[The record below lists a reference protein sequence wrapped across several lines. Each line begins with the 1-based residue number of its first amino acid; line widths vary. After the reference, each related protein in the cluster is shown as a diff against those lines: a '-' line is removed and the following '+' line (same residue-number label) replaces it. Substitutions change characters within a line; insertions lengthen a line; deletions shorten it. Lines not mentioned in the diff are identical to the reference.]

1 MTADAALHRAA
12 SAVVLTVGKI
22 TGDTFSLVADP
33 LALRGMSDKTE
44 SVLTPTSTYRL
55 QITSQQ
61 DLFRAAELVPY
72 LKRLGADWVY
82 LSPIL
87 RATSGSDHGYDVT
100 DPTEIDPERGG
111 ADGLAA
117 LSKAAHD
124 AAMGVVVDIV
134 PNHQGVAVPRENPWW
149 WSLLKDGKNSPH
161 AESFDVD
168 WAAGNGKI
176 LIPVLGD
183 GDEDLS
189 ALTVKDGTL
198 RYYENAYPLAEGTYQ
213 DGDSPQGVHAKQNYE
228 LVNWRRGDSELNYR
242 RFFTVTTL
250 AGVRVEDQKVFDES
264 HVEVRRW
271 FNEKLVD
278 GLRIDHPDGVR
289 DPEDYLAKLADV
301 TGGAWTTVEKIL
313 EPGESLPRQWK
324 TAGTTG
330 YDSLGWIDRVL
341 THPGGH
347 YELAS
352 LDTKLR
358 EGDPVRWAELI
369 HGTKRRMA
377 DVGLSAEVHR
387 MVRDLPEDFGHSD
400 EQAYDGLAEI
410 LANFPVYRT
419 YLPFGVDYQR
429 EAVAAAKKARPELS
443 AVLDDLAQVLG
454 DAAASAE
461 ELTEAAQRFQ
471 QTSGMVMAKG
481 VEDTAFYRFSKL
493 TSLTEVGGDP
503 SVFSLT
509 PAEFHE
515 LAAERQRESPDTM
528 NALTTHDTK
537 RSASVRARITVL
549 SESAQAWSEVLA
561 TLFPRAREAGIAI
574 TDGPAVNLVLQAIVG
589 AWPLERERAV
599 DYAMKAVREA
609 SVSTAWVDGDEEF
622 EGQLTRFIDFV
633 FTNPRARGIVEG
645 FVERA
650 TAPGWSNA
658 LAATALQL
666 TLPGVPD
673 VYQGQELWEP
683 SLVDP
688 DNRRPVDFQL
698 RAELLAD
705 LDAGLPGTAG
715 GSPAVDDT
723 GAARMLLTSRALRL
737 RREHPELFTGY
748 EPLGL
753 TGTLSD
759 HALGFDRGG
768 AATVVTRFP
777 VALAKAGGWSNE
789 TVNLADGEWED
800 ILTRRTVTST
810 GGVNLAELLDTYPVA
825 LLRRKDR

>member
-1 MTADAALHRAA
+1 M
-12 SAVVLTVGKI
+12 
-22 TGDTFSLVADP
+22 P
-33 LALRGMSDKTE
+33 
-44 SVLTPTSTYRL
+44 
-55 QITSQQ
+55 Q
-61 DLFRAAELVPY
+61 
-72 LKRLGADWVY
+72 
-82 LSPIL
+82 
-87 RATSGSDHGYDVT
+87 
-100 DPTEIDPERGG
+100 
-111 ADGLAA
+111 
-117 LSKAAHD
+117 
-124 AAMGVVVDIV
+124 
-134 PNHQGVAVPRENPWW
+134 ENPWW
-149 WSLLKDGKNSPH
+149 WSLLKDGQNSPH
-161 AESFDVD
+161 ADSFDVD

-183 GDEDLS
+183 GDDEVA
-189 ALTVKDGTL
+189 ALTVEDGTL
-198 RYYENAYPLAEGTYQ
+198 HYYENVYPIAAGTYQ
-213 DGDSPQGVHAKQNYE
+213 EGDSAQDVHAKQNYE

-271 FNEKLVD
+271 FDEKLVD

-289 DPEDYLAKLADV
+289 DPEDYLEKLADV

-313 EPGESLPRQWK
+313 EPGESLPQQWK

-341 THPGGH
+341 TNPEGH

-358 EGDPVRWAELI
+358 EGDPVRWDELI
-369 HGTKRRMA
+369 HDTKRRMA
-377 DVGLSAEVHR
+377 DVGLAAEVHR
-387 MVRDLPEDFGHSD
+387 LVRDLPEDFGHSD

-443 AVLDDLAQVLG
+443 AVIDDLAAVLG
-454 DAAASAE
+454 DATTSAE
-461 ELTEAAQRFQ
+461 ELTEVAKRFQ
-471 QTSGMVMAKG
+471 QTSGMIMAKG
-481 VEDTAFYRFSKL
+481 VEDTAFYRFTKL

-515 LAAERQRESPDTM
+515 LAAQRQRESPDTM

-549 SESAQAWSEVLA
+549 SESAKAWSEVLA
-561 TLFPRAREAGIAI
+561 TLYSRARDAGI
-574 TDGPAVNLVLQAIVG
+574 TLQDGPAVNLVLQAIMG
-589 AWPLERERAV
+589 AWPLERDRAV

-622 EGQLTRFIDFV
+622 EKELTRFIDFV

-650 TAPGWSNA
+650 TAPGWSNGM
-658 LAATALQL
+658 AATALQL

-688 DNRRPVDFQL
+688 DNRRPVDFEV
-698 RAELLAD
+698 RDELLTT
-705 LDAGLPGTAG
+705 LDSGLPGTDG
-715 GSPAVDDT
+715 GSPSVDET

-737 RREHPELFTGY
+737 RREHPELFTSY
-748 EPLGL
+748 EPLEF
-753 TGTLSD
+753 TGALAE

-777 VALAKAGGWSNE
+777 VGLAKAGGWTDE
-789 TVNLADGEWED
+789 TVNLSDGDWED
-800 ILTRRTVTST
+800 ILTRRTFTST
-810 GGVNLAELLDTYPVA
+810 GGVQLAELLDTYPVA

>member
-1 MTADAALHRAA
+1 
-12 SAVVLTVGKI
+12 
-22 TGDTFSLVADP
+22 
-33 LALRGMSDKTE
+33 
-44 SVLTPTSTYRL
+44 
-55 QITSQQ
+55 
-61 DLFRAAELVPY
+61 
-72 LKRLGADWVY
+72 
-82 LSPIL
+82 
-87 RATSGSDHGYDVT
+87 
-100 DPTEIDPERGG
+100 
-111 ADGLAA
+111 
-117 LSKAAHD
+117 
-124 AAMGVVVDIV
+124 
-134 PNHQGVAVPRENPWW
+134 ENPWW

-168 WAAGNGKI
+168 WAAGHGKI

-189 ALTVKDGTL
+189 ALTVEDDTL
-198 RYYENAYPLAEGTYQ
+198 RYYENVYPIAEGTYR
-213 DGDSPQGVHAKQNYE
+213 DGDSAKDVHAKQNYE

-250 AGVRVEDQKVFDES
+250 AGVRVEDQRVFDES
-264 HVEVRRW
+264 HAEVRRW
-271 FNEKLVD
+271 FDEKLVD

-289 DPEDYLAKLADV
+289 DPEDYLEKLADV

-313 EPGESLPRQWK
+313 EPGESLPQQWK

-341 THPGGH
+341 TNPEGH

-358 EGDPVRWAELI
+358 EGDPVRWEELI
-369 HGTKRRMA
+369 HDTKRRMA
-377 DVGLSAEVHR
+377 DVGLSAEVR
-387 MVRDLPEDFGHSD
+387 RLVRDLPEDFGHSD
-400 EQAYDGLAEI
+400 EQAYDGLSEI

-429 EAVAAAKKARPELS
+429 EAVTAAKQARPELS
-443 AVLDDLAQVLG
+443 AVIDDLAAVLG
-454 DAAASAE
+454 DAATSAE
-461 ELTEAAQRFQ
+461 ELTEVAKRFQ

-481 VEDTAFYRFSKL
+481 VEDTAFYRFTKL

-515 LAAERQRESPDTM
+515 LAVERQRESPDTM

-549 SESAQAWSEVLA
+549 SESAKAWSEVLA
-561 TLFPRAREAGIAI
+561 TLFPRAREAGISI
-574 TDGPAVNLVLQAIVG
+574 TDGPAINLVLQAIVG
-589 AWPLERERAV
+589 AWPLERDRAV

-622 EGQLTRFIDFV
+622 EEELTRFIDFV

-650 TAPGWSNA
+650 TAPGWSNGM
-658 LAATALQL
+658 AATALQL

-688 DNRRPVDFQL
+688 DNRRPVDFEV
-698 RAELLAD
+698 RDELLTT
-705 LDAGLPGTAG
+705 LDSGLPGTDS
-715 GSPAVDDT
+715 GSPSVDET

-737 RREHPELFTGY
+737 RREHPELFTSY
-748 EPLGL
+748 EPLEF
-753 TGTLSD
+753 TGALAE

-777 VALAKAGGWSNE
+777 VGLAKAGGWTDE
-789 TVNLADGEWED
+789 TVNLSDGEWED
-800 ILTRRTVTST
+800 ILTRRTFTST
-810 GGVNLAELLDTYPVA
+810 GSVQLAELLDTYPVA

>member
-1 MTADAALHRAA
+1 MVALTVAKIMADA
-12 SAVVLTVGKI
+12 
-22 TGDTFSLVADP
+22 FSLVAES
-33 LALRGMSDKTE
+33 LELRALSDKTGR
-44 SVLTPTSTYRL
+44 VLTPTSTYRL

-82 LSPIL
+82 LSPVL

-117 LSKAAHD
+117 LSSAAHD
-124 AAMGVVVDIV
+124 AGMGVVVDIV
-134 PNHQGVAVPRENPWW
+134 PNHQGVAVPQENPWW

-161 AESFDVD
+161 ADSFDVD

-189 ALTVKDGTL
+189 ALTVEDGTL
-198 RYYENAYPLAEGTYQ
+198 RYYENVYPIAEGTYQ
-213 DGDSPQGVHAKQNYE
+213 EGDSAQDVHAKQNYE

-271 FNEKLVD
+271 FDEKLVD

-289 DPEDYLAKLADV
+289 DPEDYLEKLADV

-313 EPGESLPRQWK
+313 EPGESLPQQWK

-341 THPGGH
+341 TNPEGH

-358 EGDPVRWAELI
+358 EGDPVRWEELI
-369 HGTKRRMA
+369 HDTKRRMA
-377 DVGLSAEVHR
+377 DVGLAGEVHR
-387 MVRDLPEDFGHSD
+387 LVRDLPEDFAHPD

-443 AVLDDLAQVLG
+443 AVIDDLAAVLG
-454 DAAASAE
+454 DAATSAE
-461 ELTEAAQRFQ
+461 ELTEVAKRFQ
-471 QTSGMVMAKG
+471 QTSGMIMAKG
-481 VEDTAFYRFSKL
+481 VEDTAFYRFTKL

-549 SESAQAWSEVLA
+549 SESAKAWSEVLA
-561 TLFPRAREAGIAI
+561 TLYSRARDAGISLQ
-574 TDGPAVNLVLQAIVG
+574 DGPAVNLVLQAIVG
-589 AWPLERERAV
+589 AWPLERDRAV

-622 EGQLTRFIDFV
+622 EKELTRFIDFV

-650 TAPGWSNA
+650 TAPGWSNGM
-658 LAATALQL
+658 AATALQL

-688 DNRRPVDFQL
+688 DNRRPVDFEL
-698 RAELLAD
+698 RDKLLTE
-705 LDAGLPGTAG
+705 LDAGLPGTDG
-715 GSPAVDDT
+715 GSPAVDET

-737 RREHPELFTGY
+737 RREHPELFTSY
-748 EPLGL
+748 EPLEF
-753 TGTLSD
+753 TGALAG

-777 VALAKAGGWSNE
+777 VGLAKAGGWTDE
-789 TVNLADGEWED
+789 TVNLSDGDWED
-800 ILTRRTVTST
+800 ILTRRTFTSN
-810 GGVNLAELLDTYPVA
+810 GGVQLAELLDTYPVA